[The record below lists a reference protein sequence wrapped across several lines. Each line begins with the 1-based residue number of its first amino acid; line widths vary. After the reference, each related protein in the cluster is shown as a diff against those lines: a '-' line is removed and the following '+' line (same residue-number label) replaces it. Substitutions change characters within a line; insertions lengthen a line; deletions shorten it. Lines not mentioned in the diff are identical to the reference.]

1 MDKKTFSIG
10 LLAIAALILTV
21 ANLVPPPTVAL
32 AGETIKDRDYQVV
45 TARVQ
50 QGGEG
55 LYILDNKSG
64 QVAVFTWDVAARGI
78 RLRAVRNVADAFA
91 AR

>member
-1 MDKKTFSIG
+1 MDKKSLTIG
-10 LLAIAALILTV
+10 LLSLSALILFV
-21 ANLVPPPTVAL
+21 ANLAPQPQVAF